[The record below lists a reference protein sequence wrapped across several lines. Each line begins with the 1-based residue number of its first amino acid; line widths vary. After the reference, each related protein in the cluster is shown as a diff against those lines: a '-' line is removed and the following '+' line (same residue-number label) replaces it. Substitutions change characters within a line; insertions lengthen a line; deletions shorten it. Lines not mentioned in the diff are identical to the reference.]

1 MPTSVLAYPDYVG
14 EGWSRSSSD
23 TSVDN
28 AFRLPGTLALDIDRK
43 LTPGKSYGSRALPQ
57 ARSRGK
63 AEFSA
68 KLTLLQLDY
77 EQLCVYLQTKGAPL
91 RQGLFE
97 VSFHLTCTVFEPTLG
112 TIIWEVLGARIMDE
126 STSPVKDGDDGIIQT
141 ALDLDVMNILKNGVG
156 IVREQSPFGQIG
168 V

>member
-1 MPTSVLAYPDYVG
+1 MPTSVLSYPDYVG
-14 EGWSRSSSD
+14 EGWSRTSSD

-28 AFRLPGTLALDIDRK
+28 TFRLPGALALDIDRK

-57 ARSRGK
+57 VRSRGK

-77 EQLCVYLQTKGAPL
+77 ERLGDYLITKGLNL

-97 VSFHLTCTVFEPTLG
+97 VSFQLTCTVFEPTLG
-112 TIIWEVLGARIMDE
+112 TVRWDVMGARIMDE
-126 STSPVKDGDDGIIQT
+126 STSPVKDGDDGIIQA
-141 ALDLDVMNILKNGVG
+141 ALDLDVMNILRNGKG
-156 IVREQSPFGQIG
+156 IVIEQSPFGQIG